1 MNTEKSVTQSDSAVP
16 EPSLSYDE
24 IAARMRQALDTIDS
38 LIPAISM
45 TMETTVP
52 YIRQRVGV
60 SPEVIALA
68 AVAAETSPSL
78 QSLMDLPDT
87 RDMLAMERA
96 LRPVFAFMNLVNE
109 SLRLSLDFR
118 RAKSGAEAM
127 NVYAAAKRLAAGQGH
142 PEAAYHVDTIKAA
155 MPKGKGRRRKPKAE
169 PPPATPEPQ

>member
-38 LIPAISM
+38 LIP
-45 TMETTVP
+45 TVSLTLDLR

-60 SPEVIALA
+60 SPEVIAKA

-109 SLRLSLDFR
+109 NLRLALDYR
-118 RAKSGAEAM
+118 RAKCGAEAM
-127 NVYAAAKRLAAGQGH
+127 NVYAAAKRLAAGRH
-142 PEAAYHVDTIKAA
+142 PEVAYHVDTIKAI